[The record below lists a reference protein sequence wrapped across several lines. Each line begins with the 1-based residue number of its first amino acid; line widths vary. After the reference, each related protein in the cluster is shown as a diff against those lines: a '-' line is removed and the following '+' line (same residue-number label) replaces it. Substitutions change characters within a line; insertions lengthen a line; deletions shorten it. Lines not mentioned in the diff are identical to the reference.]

1 MATEPAPKVLQALV
15 NNCPCGMMYL
25 DKNGTVQWVNP
36 TMAELVGMERE
47 QLVGLDSW
55 AVNDEPLQHLFG
67 KDEVVQIAMS
77 GGSAAVW
84 LHRTEHATDG
94 DSGKLL
100 FFMDITELRDALI
113 ERQRLSAKLEA
124 STIRD
129 SATGLLNRKGAFQN
143 LEAQVS
149 RSRRY
154 GNPLSAVLIR
164 VEGYRELQRERGGD
178 SAKSWLLGIG
188 HAINEQIR
196 WTDVLGRINDTVDFL
211 LILPE
216 TSADAAEQ
224 LASKIGERLA
234 HYSSEE
240 LSEQGVGVQFGVA
253 EWAKGDDAGKLLQR
267 AEEALA

>member
-36 TMAELVGMERE
+36 AMAELVGMGRE
-47 QLVGLDSW
+47 ELIGLDSW
-55 AVNDEPLQHLFG
+55 AVNEAPLQHLFG
-67 KDEVVQIAMS
+67 KDEVVQVAMS

-84 LHRTEHATDG
+84 LHRTEHAPEG
-94 DSGKLL
+94 ESGKLL
-100 FFMDITELRDALI
+100 FFLDITELRDALM
-113 ERQRLSAKLEA
+113 ERERLRAKLEA
-124 STIRD
+124 STVRD
-129 SATGLLNRKGAFQN
+129 ASTGLLNRKGAFQN

-154 GNPLSAVLIR
+154 GNPLAVVLIR
-164 VEGYRELQRERGGD
+164 VAGYRELQRERGAEA
-178 SAKSWLLGIG
+178 AKAWLLGVG

-196 WTDVLGRINDTVDFL
+196 WTDVLGRINEAVDFL

-216 TSADAAEQ
+216 TAADDAAQ
-224 LASKIGERLA
+224 LANKIGERLA
-234 HYSSEE
+234 QHTAEE
-240 LSEQGVGVQFGVA
+240 SAEQGVSAQYGVA
-253 EWAKGDDAGKLLQR
+253 EWAKGDDAAKLLQR